1 MAFGQ
6 FLLSAVTDGADA
18 AVGLFVGVFVVGWCF
33 GALFWAMP
41 TLVMELFGAKHFG
54 ANRGFMGLSPA
65 IGGYLLSTVL
75 AGRAYEANA
84 GGGGGGGEGSDH
96 ACVSGAACY
105 HTAWVTNAT
114 LSVVAVGL
122 CAWLNRRRE
131 RRRGGGGG
139 GRRRRRRRRREG
151 VQGVASESENRP
163 RVRNQNSN
171 ARSRQRLSPKFAVA
185 RAATRHDSLLRK
197 FQASPRIAARK
208 SR

>member
-6 FLLSAVTDGADA
+6 FLLSVVTDGADA

-131 RRRGGGGG
+131 RRRGGGGAAAAAAAARG
-139 GRRRRRRRRREG
+139 CPRCSERERKPTESPKPKFKR
-151 VQGVASESENRP
+151 AFSPAALSEI
-163 RVRNQNSN
+163 
-171 ARSRQRLSPKFAVA
+171 RSRSR
-185 RAATRHDSLLRK
+185 RD
-197 FQASPRIAARK
+197 AS
-208 SR
+208 

>member
-6 FLLSAVTDGADA
+6 FLLSVVTDGADA

-84 GGGGGGGEGSDH
+84 GGGGGG
-96 ACVSGAACY
+96 
-105 HTAWVTNAT
+105 
-114 LSVVAVGL
+114 
-122 CAWLNRRRE
+122 
-131 RRRGGGGG
+131 RRGVGPRVRLGGGVLPHRVG
-139 GRRRRRRRRREG
+139 DERDAERRRRRVVRVVEPQERETARRGGAAAAAAAARGCPRCSERERKPTESPKPKFKR
-151 VQGVASESENRP
+151 AFSPAALSEI
-163 RVRNQNSN
+163 
-171 ARSRQRLSPKFAVA
+171 RSRSR
-185 RAATRHDSLLRK
+185 RD
-197 FQASPRIAARK
+197 AS
-208 SR
+208 